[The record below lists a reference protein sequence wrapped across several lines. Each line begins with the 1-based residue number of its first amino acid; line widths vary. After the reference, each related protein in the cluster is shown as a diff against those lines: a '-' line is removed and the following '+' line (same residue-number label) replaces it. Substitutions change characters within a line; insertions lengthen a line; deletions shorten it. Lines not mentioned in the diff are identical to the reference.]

1 MGQIC
6 SGIKEWFTGRPR
18 TNQEN
23 QQHIPATMKR
33 DNRGRYHPINETA
46 NDVNTRTRSHDVRK
60 STEEESTSKTVETKR
75 PKLAQDANKIRLLN
89 EKCGKYEEQI
99 NEKNLEFYDLK
110 QKSESMKRKCEEIVD
125 LAKSVKQVVYSEY
138 NPGTFFELLKDPVG
152 TKLPPDDAFNRI
164 GQNTQSVI
172 SKMYPQVVC
181 YYAETGRFDQ
191 DLQASLIVLKGG
203 VDSN

>member
-1 MGQIC
+1 MGQIFTR
-6 SGIKEWFTGRPR
+6 IQKWLTGRLR

-23 QQHIPATMKR
+23 QKTMKR

-46 NDVNTRTRSHDVRK
+46 NDVNRRIISHDVRK
-60 STEEESTSKTVETKR
+60 DTEKEST
-75 PKLAQDANKIRLLN
+75 PKPVAPKSQKLSHDENKIRHLREN
-89 EKCGKYEEQI
+89 CRKYEKQI
-99 NEKNLEFYDLK
+99 KKKNLEFYDLK
-110 QKSESMKRKCEEIVD
+110 QKRESMKRKCEEIVD
-125 LAKSVKQVVYSEY
+125 LAKNVKKVVHSEY
-138 NPGTFFELLKDPVG
+138 NPTNFLKLLTNSVG

-191 DLQASLIVLKGG
+191 DLQVSLIVLKGD
-203 VDSN
+203 VDFT